1 MRSLDRSWYLDL
13 NSFSHHTHWA
23 HGFMAAYAN
32 WAGLVILALMVIGG
46 WLWAR
51 RNNNL
56 EGVVA
61 SVLAAV
67 SSGVALGINHFISQA
82 VARARPCHALVAHH
96 HLTVIV
102 SCARDYSFPSDHAII
117 AGALAMGLMFVS
129 RRLGAVAV
137 VLAVFLAFARVYAG
151 VHYPFDVVAGLL
163 AGALVAVLVY
173 LILRAPAMA
182 VAVKLSQTPLRP
194 VIAAHAPSRT

>member
-1 MRSLDRSWYLDL
+1 MRSLDRSWYLDV
-13 NSFSHHTHWA
+13 NSFSRHTHWA

-32 WAGLVILALMVIGG
+32 WAGLVVLALLVIGA

-51 RNNNL
+51 RADAL

-61 SVLAAV
+61 AGLAGISAA
-67 SSGVALGINHFISQA
+67 VALGINHFVSQA

-96 HLTVIV
+96 QLTVIL
-102 SCARDYSFPSDHAII
+102 SCARDYSLPSDHAII
-117 AGALAMGLMFVS
+117 AGGLAMGLMFFS

-137 VLAVFLAFARVYAG
+137 ALALFLAFARVYAG
-151 VHYPFDVVAGLL
+151 VHYPADVVAGLL
-163 AGALVAVLVY
+163 AGALIATVIW
-173 LILRAPAMA
+173 LILRAPALALA
-182 VAVKLSQTPLRP
+182 VRLSQTPLRP